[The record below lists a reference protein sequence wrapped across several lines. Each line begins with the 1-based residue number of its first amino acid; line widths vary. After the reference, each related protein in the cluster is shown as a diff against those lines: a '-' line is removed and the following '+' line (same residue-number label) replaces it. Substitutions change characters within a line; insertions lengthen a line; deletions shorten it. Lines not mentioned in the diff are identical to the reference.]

1 MSRPYVWRAP
11 PRRVRAVKHV
21 MYADKTH
28 LVGDDVADGLVAY
41 ARALAI
47 TNGSDAVTIRA
58 IDAHGNE
65 VEATFLLNPST
76 IMMVE
81 STNSSVI
88 APHNEALVEELRKAT
103 SSLLDAHPVQ
113 PEDHPPGSYGSG
125 GEHFSH

>member
-1 MSRPYVWRAP
+1 
-11 PRRVRAVKHV
+11 

-47 TNGSDAVTIRA
+47 TSGSDAVTIRA
-58 IDAHGNE
+58 IDSHGNE

-81 STNSSVI
+81 STNSEMV
-88 APHNEALVEELRKAT
+88 APSNDEVVAELRKAT
-103 SSLLDAHPVQ
+103 SLLLDAHPVQ
-113 PEDHPPGSYGSG
+113 PEDNPPGGDQPAG
-125 GEHFSH
+125 GYFH